1 MSSLDIAI
9 GTRMTPTMWH
19 LLFVLCLTAKL
30 CLFFFLHIKR
40 NIVDSLSIRFFFLFL
55 SALPKKRELNFRL
68 PGIESIVK
76 IANLKK
82 KRTL

>member
-1 MSSLDIAI
+1 MSSSDIAI

-30 CLFFFLHIKR
+30 CLFVCYLHMKR
-40 NIVDSLSIRFFFLFL
+40 NIVDSLSIRFFFSLFL

-76 IANLKK
+76 IAN
-82 KRTL
+82 

>member
-1 MSSLDIAI
+1 MSSSDIAI

-30 CLFFFLHIKR
+30 CLFVFYLHIKR

-76 IANLKK
+76 IAN
-82 KRTL
+82 